1 MDGYKEAFPSVVPS
15 LYPYQAPQHNPGL
28 THEEL
33 MTLLVMHALLSNT
46 NFALHNV
53 DEIGQSVKRVVESM
67 RRAV

>member
-1 MDGYKEAFPSVVPS
+1 MDGYKAAFPSVVPYS
-15 LYPYQAPQHNPGL
+15 QQYNPGL

-46 NFALHNV
+46 NFALPNV